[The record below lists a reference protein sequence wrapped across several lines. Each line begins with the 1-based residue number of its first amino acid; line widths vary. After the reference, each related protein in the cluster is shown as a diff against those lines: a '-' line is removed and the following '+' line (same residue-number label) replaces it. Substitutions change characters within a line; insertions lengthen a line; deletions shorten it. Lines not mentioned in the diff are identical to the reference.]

1 MPSELETPP
10 QMNGDQPSTESGNGF
25 GVSDFL
31 KDAAAAPKAE
41 ANYEDNTSPD
51 GSGSR
56 AAQDNSAEGAD
67 NQPQPPETPAAPRR
81 SIQEIQAHRHQ
92 QAKARVFD
100 GLGEE
105 EIPLFKQMSQQAY
118 DYLYP
123 KYLASREQE
132 ARIKELEEK
141 ANAADS
147 RRWYEEP
154 DAYTLHPEYRELQDH
169 SNNLGIEER
178 FWTEQ
183 LANIE
188 ENKPFY
194 TLERER
200 GPDGKYV
207 YKYGSEQQPSATAK
221 ATIISNLAALTQH
234 KISAS
239 GKLKSLQADFAGKHK
254 SFNDSLGKINKTVF
268 GGVDFNGDNP
278 IAKSYNAYLN
288 QFPAEFRSQLPYQLI
303 AQSGAV
309 IEALVERIRSS
320 EATKT
325 AKAGVAKVVK
335 VAGPGSGVATS
346 SGAPDEAERL
356 NRGFSAMTRR
366 PL

>member
-1 MPSELETPP
+1 MPDVLDP
-10 QMNGDQPSTESGNGF
+10 QQQTNGDQPSTESGSGF
-25 GVSDFL
+25 GVSEFL
-31 KDAAAAPKAE
+31 ADAAAAPKAE
-41 ANYEDNTSPD
+41 PNYEDNTSPD

-56 AAQDNSAEGAD
+56 PNQNNGEEDDA
-67 NQPQPPETPAAPRR
+67 NQPQPTEPQPAPKRTL
-81 SIQEIQAHRHQ
+81 QEIQAHRHQ

-100 GLGEE
+100 GLSEE
-105 EIPLFKQMSQQAY
+105 ETPLFKQMSQQAY

-123 KYLASREQE
+123 RYLASREQE
-132 ARIKELEEK
+132 QKIKELEEK
-141 ANAADS
+141 VNAADS

-154 DAYTLHPEYRELQDH
+154 EAYTLHPEYRELQDH

-200 GPDGKYV
+200 GADGKYV
-207 YKYGSEQQPSATAK
+207 YKYGQEQQPSATAK

>member
-100 GLGEE
+100 GLSEE

-118 DYLYP
+118 DHLYP

-169 SNNLGIEER
+169 SNNLEIEER

-188 ENKPFY
+188 DGKPFY

-239 GKLKSLQADFAGKHK
+239 GKLKSLQADFAGKYK
-254 SFNDSLGKINKTVF
+254 SFDTSLNKVNNTVF
-268 GGVDFNGDNP
+268 AGLDFENGP
-278 IAKSYNAYLN
+278 LASRYQSHLSQVPKEFQGQQAYQMLAK
-288 QFPAEFRSQLPYQLI
+288 
-303 AQSGAV
+303 SGAV
-309 IEALVERIRSS
+309 IEALVERIRSF

>member
-1 MPSELETPP
+1 
-10 QMNGDQPSTESGNGF
+10 MNGDQPSTETGSGF
-25 GVSDFL
+25 GISDFL
-31 KDAAAAPKAE
+31 ADAAAAPKAE
-41 ANYEDNTSPD
+41 PNYEDNTSPD
-51 GSGSR
+51 GSGTR
-56 AAQDNSAEGAD
+56 TTPRPEGD
-67 NQPQPPETPAAPRR
+67 EGNQPPQPPETPAAPKRTL
-81 SIQEIQAHRHQ
+81 QEIQAHRHQ

-100 GLGEE
+100 GLSEE

-118 DYLYP
+118 DHLYP

-169 SNNLGIEER
+169 SNNLEIEER

-188 ENKPFY
+188 DGKPFY

-207 YKYGSEQQPSATAK
+207 YKYGQEQQPSATAK

-239 GKLKSLQADFAGKHK
+239 GKLKELQTAFAGKHK
-254 SFNDSLGKINKTVF
+254 SFNDSLSKINKTVF
-268 GGVDFNGDNP
+268 GGVDFAGDNP

-309 IEALVERIRSS
+309 IEALVERIRSF

-356 NRGFSAMTRR
+356 NRGFAAMTRR